1 MKYYVTMGSGQQ
13 VEVHVSRRPA
23 GRLEVRI
30 GDRTIEVDA
39 VDVDGA
45 VNVKAGDRVFDLSV
59 HEQSGQL
66 QFVVDGQ
73 RVDAVVES
81 ERERVATSAS
91 RAGGSMGGE
100 ITAPMPGKVVKVLV
114 GVGEMVEPG
123 QAVVDFVLEDFSPA
137 ERSVMSEVAALGGS
151 GIDLWLRFGTD
162 SAMNRLNAGL

>member
-123 QAVVDFVLEDFSPA
+123 QAVVVVEAMKMENELCADGGGEVVDVAVTEGQNVDGGTVVLRIGAPGE
-137 ERSVMSEVAALGGS
+137 
-151 GIDLWLRFGTD
+151 
-162 SAMNRLNAGL
+162 